1 MENQIVTMAS
11 KRFGTVRKI
20 VESESVLYCGADI
33 AKALGYT
40 NSRKALAAHCRCVTK
55 RYTPHPQSIDKELEM
70 SFIPEADVYRLICH
84 SKLPSALEFEKW
96 VFEDVVPKAVDDKLN
111 TEPKQP
117 ALETS
122 EYYYFPKTF
131 KGEPV
136 ITIADFEY
144 FTGIQRH
151 NIYKPLKTQCKL
163 GEEYF
168 SLSSAG
174 IAQYKRENPSVSR
187 LQSVALVLKES
198 AVRKLL
204 KYFKLSV
211 EIPMIEE
218 TKQPD
223 TKFKVKRTA
232 NEILDERKITRDD
245 CIIALDVLRRIE
257 RNCENNVKMAEHE
270 GRSTQFYGRS
280 LSEVKNVIKGVGMLL
295 VMGY

>member
-1 MENQIVTMAS
+1 MENKIVTMAS
-11 KRFGTVRKI
+11 KKFGTVRKMN
-20 VESESVLYCGADI
+20 ENGKVLFCGADI

-40 NSRKALAAHCRCVTK
+40 NSHKALAAHCRCVTK

-96 VFEDVVPKAVDDKLN
+96 VFEDVVPKAVDKQIKP
-111 TEPKQP
+111 EPEQLT
-117 ALETS
+117 LETS
-122 EYYYFPKTF
+122 EYHYFPKTF

-151 NIYKPLKTQCKL
+151 SIYKPLKTQCKL

-174 IAQYKRENPSVSR
+174 IAQYKRENPSVSK

-218 TKQPD
+218 KKQPPAKVKEPSGFARPSSAMESLMGYIQREARAIEGIANMLLCPD
-223 TKFKVKRTA
+223 TKENYESYRKFLIWRIKDLRDYCPDI
-232 NEILDERKITRDD
+232 EIIKI
-245 CIIALDVLRRIE
+245 
-257 RNCENNVKMAEHE
+257 
-270 GRSTQFYGRS
+270 
-280 LSEVKNVIKGVGMLL
+280 
-295 VMGY
+295 

>member
-11 KRFGTVRKI
+11 KKFGTVRKI
-20 VESESVLYCGADI
+20 YEGGKALFCARDI
-33 AKALGYT
+33 AIALGYATPQKAVYDHCKGVLKRNTPT
-40 NSRKALAAHCRCVTK
+40 NSGN
-55 RYTPHPQSIDKELEM
+55 QQM

-96 VFEDVVPKAVDDKLN
+96 VFEDVVPKAVDKQIKP
-111 TEPKQP
+111 EPEQP
-117 ALETS
+117 ALETA
-122 EYYYFPKTF
+122 EYHYFFKTF

-204 KYFKLSV
+204 QYFKLSI